1 MKVDEF
7 ILVCDLQ
14 RIVDALETEKISLSM
29 TPISDEGEVKFI
41 HMTCQHRESTY
52 TCSRTFDIE
61 GLMCEEDHEEY
72 FCGRVAALIHK
83 CERHMEA

>member
-61 GLMCEEDHEEY
+61 GLMCEEEYEEY
-72 FCGRVAALIHK
+72 FAWRVAILIHK